1 MANTTKNRRIHVAFQ
16 GERGAYSE
24 EAVLTYFQQT
34 AKQEITVKP
43 CRTLYDTFEALE
55 QHKVDY
61 AVVPVENSLEGSVNE
76 TYDLLLNSPLKVCG
90 EIHLRIRHSLI
101 ARPDATLN
109 TVKTVYSHPQA
120 LAQCRNYLRKL
131 GVKSAAAYDTAGSV
145 KNLKRRKT
153 NTIAAI
159 ASKRAAEI
167 YNMKILAEGIED
179 NPNNYTRFFTLC
191 FNDAEPTG
199 SDKTSIV
206 FSAKHVPG
214 ALYKALKEFAD
225 RNINLTKIE
234 SRPTRQKLWEYNFYL
249 DFEGHREDPKCSQA
263 LNALSQKQM
272 LTKILGSYPKAK
284 QQQNQN
290 NNQNINH

>member
-1 MANTTKNRRIHVAFQ
+1 MAFQ

-24 EAVLTYFQQT
+24 EAVLTYFQSEQVT
-34 AKQEITVKP
+34 VDVKP
-43 CRTLYDTFEALE
+43 CRTLYDTFEAL
-55 QHKVDY
+55 QKHKVDY
-61 AVVPVENSLEGSVNE
+61 AVVPVENSLEGSINE
-76 TYDLLLNSPLKVCG
+76 TYDLLLQSPLKVCG
-90 EIHLRIRHSLI
+90 EIHLRIKHSLI
-101 ARPDATLN
+101 ARPEARLD

-131 GVKSAAAYDTAGSV
+131 GVKPVAAYDTAGSV
-145 KNLKRRKT
+145 KNLRRRKSDT
-153 NTIAAI
+153 VAAI
-159 ASKRAAEI
+159 ASRRAAEI
-167 YNMKILAEGIED
+167 YQMKILAEGIED

-191 FNDAEPTG
+191 FKDAEPTG

-225 RNINLTKIE
+225 RDINLTKIE

-249 DFEGHREDPKCSQA
+249 DFEGHRQDPKCKQA
-263 LNALSQKQM
+263 LQALSQKQM

-284 QQQNQN
+284 QNQN
-290 NNQNINH
+290 NNHNGSNH